1 MGDGNLKAYAKINLT
16 LNVLK
21 KLPLGYHEIESV
33 MHQVQ
38 LSDDISIKK
47 IEKGIVIKCNNPKVP
62 LDEGNTVYKA
72 AELLKNRYDIKE
84 GVEITIEKN
93 IPISG
98 GLSGGSTDAGAVLML
113 MNDLFDLLIEKD
125 DLMDF
130 GAEIGM
136 DVPFSILGGAA
147 VAKGMGE
154 VLEKIENIKMNIL
167 LINHGVEVST
177 KEAYENLNL
186 EECGKTVNTN
196 KILNSI
202 KEKNIKKTAESL
214 YNDFENTIIKKY
226 PIIDKIKK
234 DLIDEGALNAL
245 MSGSGATVFGV
256 FENEEKAK
264 AAFENLN
271 GKYDFVWVGKT
282 R

>member
-1 MGDGNLKAYAKINLT
+1 MKAYAKINLT